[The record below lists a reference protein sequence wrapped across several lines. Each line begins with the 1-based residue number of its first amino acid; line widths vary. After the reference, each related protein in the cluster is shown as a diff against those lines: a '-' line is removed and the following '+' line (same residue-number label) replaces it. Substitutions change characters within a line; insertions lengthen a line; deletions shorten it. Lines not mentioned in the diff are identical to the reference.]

1 MILSRLNRRVLP
13 RVRITVPSGNLP
25 SLSQTAMVRA
35 STRKASATSAGVIS
49 LLSLSVMGRAY
60 HVAGSIIITY
70 DKNMTENKLQARIT
84 AALADEDM
92 TAEAEMIAAELAA
105 ENRAMPGTM
114 PAGLVV
120 GSREHRAMSGA
131 L

>member
-1 MILSRLNRRVLP
+1 
-13 RVRITVPSGNLP
+13 
-25 SLSQTAMVRA
+25 
-35 STRKASATSAGVIS
+35 
-49 LLSLSVMGRAY
+49 MGRAY